1 MELKVKR
8 INPGNAN
15 YTIGNFYIDDVKQ
28 CNSLEDQDRG
38 LKQTTS
44 LSDIN
49 KIKVY
54 GQTAIPT
61 GKYQVAWTYS
71 DHFKKTMPLL
81 MNVPGYAGVR
91 IHSGNTPE
99 DTLGCILL
107 GYNTE
112 KGKITSSRD
121 CIAKVYPIIEDACKK
136 GKVYITIE

>member
-1 MELKVKR
+1 
-8 INPGNAN
+8 
-15 YTIGNFYIDDVKQ
+15 
-28 CNSLEDQDRG
+28 
-38 LKQTTS
+38 
-44 LSDIN
+44 
-49 KIKVY
+49 
-54 GQTAIPT
+54 
-61 GKYQVAWTYS
+61 
-71 DHFKKTMPLL
+71 MPLL

-136 GKVYITIE
+136 GKVYLTIE